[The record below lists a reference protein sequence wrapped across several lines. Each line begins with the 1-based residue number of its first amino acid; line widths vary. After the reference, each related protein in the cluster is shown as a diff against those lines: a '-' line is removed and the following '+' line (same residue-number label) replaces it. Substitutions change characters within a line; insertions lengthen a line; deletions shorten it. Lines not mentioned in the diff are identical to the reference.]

1 LRRCNEPAVWSQ
13 LARAQLQQGLVKEA
27 IDSFIKADDPSAYVD
42 VVETAHRTSHWED
55 LVRYLQ
61 MARKKARESF
71 IESELIYAYARTNR
85 LADLEEF
92 ISGPNHA
99 DIQKVQFEEIYKFCI
114 QFNFENLFFFFFS
127 RLAIG
132 VSMIRCTTLQ
142 SSSTTTYRTLR
153 VWL

>member
-1 LRRCNEPAVWSQ
+1 M
-13 LARAQLQQGLVKEA
+13 
-27 IDSFIKADDPSAYVD
+27 D

-99 DIQKVQFEEIYKFCI
+99 DIQKVRCRS
-114 QFNFENLFFFFFS
+114 LA
-127 RLAIG
+127 RLRAQLDSYERI
-132 VSMIRCTTLQ
+132 VPFTDWR
-142 SSSTTTYRTLR
+142 
-153 VWL
+153 